1 MIIDLNFNLKDL
13 DGTEIQD
20 TNAGKI
26 LARQLSGSS
35 KGDALKFWDWAQ
47 KLYKGEK
54 LDLDPSDL
62 QTLKS
67 FVQEN
72 EQITNILEAQ
82 ILLVLLDT
90 KKK

>member
-1 MIIDLNFNLKDL
+1 MIINLNFNLKDL

-35 KGDALKFWDWAQ
+35 KGDALKLWDWAQ
-47 KLYKGEK
+47 KLFKGDP

-62 QTLKS
+62 QTLKG

-82 ILLVLLDT
+82 ILLVLLDS